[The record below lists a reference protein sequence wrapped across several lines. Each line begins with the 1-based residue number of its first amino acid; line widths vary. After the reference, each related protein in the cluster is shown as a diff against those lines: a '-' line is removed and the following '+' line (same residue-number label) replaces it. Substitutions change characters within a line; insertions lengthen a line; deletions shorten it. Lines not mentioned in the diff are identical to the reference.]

1 MDWIS
6 VFCSFINANQ
16 KNEIMYQYK
25 AKIIEVYDGDTITAM
40 VDLGFFHF
48 QQMKFRLYGINT
60 PEIRGEERA
69 QGMIVRD
76 ILRAMILDK
85 EVTIN
90 SYKDKQEK
98 YGRYLANIVID
109 GVDVNHWL
117 VTNGHAKEYML

>member
-1 MDWIS
+1 
-6 VFCSFINANQ
+6 
-16 KNEIMYQYK
+16 MYQYK
-25 AKIIEVYDGDTITAM
+25 AKVIDVYDGDTITAM

-48 QQMKFRLYGINT
+48 QQMVFRLYGINT
-60 PEIRGEERA
+60 PEIRGVQRE
-69 QGMIVRD
+69 QGLVVRD

-85 EVTIN
+85 EVIIN

-117 VTNGHAKEYML
+117 VQNGHAEEYML